1 MLEIKNLSYTY
12 PDGNKALSNINIS
25 FPKAHILAI
34 LGKSGSG
41 KTTLLKCIGRFLSP
55 QSGTI
60 LLDGK
65 STLEIGQREFRRS
78 IGIVFQQLYLFP
90 HLTLLE
96 NMTLAPIKVSGK
108 SKEEAEEQSM
118 ETLMRLGIEELA
130 KKYPSQIS
138 GGQAQR
144 AAIAR
149 SLILKPEYLL
159 LDEPTSALDV
169 DTTEEFGRWLLD
181 LKSETTFIIVTH
193 DILFASK
200 VVSSVALLSK
210 GEVTQKGDMQDILKK
225 AGYQK

>member
-12 PDGNKALSNINIS
+12 PDGNKALSNVNIT

-41 KTTLLKCIGRFLSP
+41 KTTLLKCIGRFLLP
-55 QSGTI
+55 QSGAI
-60 LLDGK
+60 LLDDK
-65 STLEIGQREFRRS
+65 NTLEIGQREFRRS

-90 HLTLLE
+90 HLTVLQ
-96 NMTLAPIKVSGK
+96 NMTLAPIRVLGK
-108 SKEEAEEQSM
+108 SKEESEVQAVD
-118 ETLMRLGIEELA
+118 TLKRLGIEELA
-130 KKYPSQIS
+130 EKYPSQIS

-169 DTTEEFGRWLLD
+169 DTTEEFGKWLLD
-181 LKSETTFIIVTH
+181 LRAETSFIIVTH

-200 VVSSVALLSK
+200 VVSSGTLLSK
-210 GEVTQKGDMQDILKK
+210 GGVQYSGDIEKILSK
-225 AGYQK
+225 AGYVK